1 MSPSE
6 QTRLSGSHPGHKKL
20 SFKHSTTRQRK
31 NTADALHLIRYT
43 PDHWGIVG
51 DVGNHHN
58 TFSNT
63 VGPTTVG
70 PPLAPIGTHQ
80 PPVPPHSL
88 CVGVGDC
95 GLHASIS
102 VCIHKHI
109 SCSGWTCWGSEAL
122 RPWSPQF
129 RLTGSRLT
137 TTALGSYPREAESKT
152 SLSPHGLRV
161 KTSDQKQNK
170 VQKVQVNTPKNG
182 DKSESKLPQ
191 KDIQLKRSQRQIS
204 Y

>member
-63 VGPTTVG
+63 VGPTTVS
-70 PPLAPIGTHQ
+70 PPLAPIGSHRHPSAPSSSSQSLCGSWWLWSTCLHLCLHSQTHQ
-80 PPVPPHSL
+80 LLRVNLLRVRGP
-88 CVGVGDC
+88 
-95 GLHASIS
+95 
-102 VCIHKHI
+102 
-109 SCSGWTCWGSEAL
+109 EAL
-122 RPWSPQF
+122 KSSVQTDRKQINHYC
-129 RLTGSRLT
+129 SRF
-137 TTALGSYPREAESKT
+137 
-152 SLSPHGLRV
+152 LSTWGRV
-161 KTSDQKQNK
+161 Q
-170 VQKVQVNTPKNG
+170 
-182 DKSESKLPQ
+182 DKSESTWAPSQ
-191 KDIQLKRSQRQIS
+191 DIRSETKQSSKSPSQHSKKRR
-204 Y
+204 